1 MKKTLSKVSNRIRPK
16 TLGNIVSKLLT
27 ISLLT
32 LSTQSFADSYYVGL
46 DYMLTDIELASE
58 NAKPSAIA
66 VRAGVSNNNMAF
78 EAQYL
83 VGNTDDIYRMEFDLE
98 QSVALYFIMQSDI
111 RNGFGMDVSVGY
123 AMTAMTVSG
132 PEETY
137 NDEDHYNGF
146 SWGISM
152 HQQIP
157 YFEQASIRLGY
168 QSLYKDNNIEIAN
181 ISLGFTYNF

>member
-1 MKKTLSKVSNRIRPK
+1 MNKTL
-16 TLGNIVSKLLT
+16 NINVKNT
-27 ISLLT
+27 FNKIIAISLLT
-32 LSTQSFADSYYVGL
+32 LSTQCFADDVYIGM
-46 DYMLTDIELASE
+46 DYMMTDIELVSE

-66 VRAGVSNNNMAF
+66 LRAGVSNNNMAF

-83 VGNTDDIYRMEFDLE
+83 RGNNDNIYRMTFDLE
-98 QSVALYFIMQSDI
+98 QSVALYFVMQSDI
-111 RNGFGMDVSVGY
+111 RDGFGMDVSVGY
-123 AMTAMTVSG
+123 AMTDMTVSG

-137 NDEDHYNGF
+137 NGEDHYNGF

-168 QSLYKDNNIEIAN
+168 QSLYKDSDIEITN
-181 ISLGFTYNF
+181 ISLGFTYHF